1 MQGEMATYDPR
12 TLDCIWVAV
21 AHVHKRGVL
30 RRMTARRVQQ
40 MLDAPYASCFHM
52 TSRRQSSSDR

>member
-1 MQGEMATYDPR
+1 MHGETATYDPR

-30 RRMTARRVQQ
+30 WRMAAVRVQQ
-40 MLDAPYASCFHM
+40 HPVHLASI
-52 TSRRQSSSDR
+52 